1 MENSAVAT
9 ELEMVSFHSNPKEG
23 QCQKYSN
30 YCTTAVISHAS
41 KVKLKIL
48 QAGLQQY
55 MNLEFPD
62 ICKLALEK
70 AENQRSN
77 WQHPLNHRKSKREF
91 QKNIYFCFFDYTKAF
106 DYVDTTNCRRFLKRW
121 EYQTTLPI
129 S

>member
-1 MENSAVAT
+1 MENSAVAS

-23 QCQKYSN
+23 QYQKYSN
-30 YCTTAVISHAS
+30 YCTIALISHAS

-62 ICKLALEK
+62 ICKLGLEK
-70 AENQRSN
+70 AEELEIKLPTSTESQKKQENS
-77 WQHPLNHRKSKREF
+77 RKT
-91 QKNIYFCFFDYTKAF
+91 YTSAS
-106 DYVDTTNCRRFLKRW
+106 L
-121 EYQTTLPI
+121 TTLKPLTMWTQQTVED